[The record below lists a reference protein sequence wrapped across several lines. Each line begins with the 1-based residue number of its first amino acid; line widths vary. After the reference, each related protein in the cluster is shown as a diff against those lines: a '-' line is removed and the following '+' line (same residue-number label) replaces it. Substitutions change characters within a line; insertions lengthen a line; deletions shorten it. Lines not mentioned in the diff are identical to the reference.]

1 MRYEVIE
8 ESDDWVVAS
17 DGCELARYGDQDR
30 ALSDVAERLK
40 DADVS
45 APASLSVRYKT
56 GSSQYWCGIQ
66 IIGHRNP
73 LARLEVRTSSGS
85 WVRLARTEYNYF
97 LSEQGSGCGG
107 AIRISDIYGEQL
119 TLDGIAVRPDVVQPT
134 RVQFAAH

>member
-40 DADVS
+40 DADAS

-56 GSSQYWCGIQ
+56 
-66 IIGHRNP
+66 
-73 LARLEVRTSSGS
+73 RT
-85 WVRLARTEYNYF
+85 A
-97 LSEQGSGCGG
+97 
-107 AIRISDIYGEQL
+107 
-119 TLDGIAVRPDVVQPT
+119 
-134 RVQFAAH
+134 